1 MVTRNRNIPNNA
13 ISTIPL
19 PAYFSDS
26 CFSPAPRY
34 SEKLVALPIPR
45 RSDIAVHVVESGNAI
60 LVAAFP
66 SMPIPWPINI
76 WSTIL

>member
-26 CFSPAPRY
+26 CFSPAPRC